1 MGDAPSFLVSTGAA
15 LAAIAQVGDL
25 SMGQPLGHS
34 MRVARLARQ
43 LAQASAGQGEHLAV
57 AEHVA
62 LLRWSGCT
70 ANAEGFTHLLGNDVD
85 GRRAMLDQTLG
96 ADDMRAV
103 HKASSLAV
111 VHCEVSEQVAST
123 LGLGTEVEGA
133 LYRVFETY
141 DGSGRP
147 GGLTHGQIPE
157 AVYQVVLAGDLEIL
171 SRTHGLDSAL
181 DWIGAQ
187 CNRRYPTAIGK
198 LLMQN
203 AADWLAQLQSA
214 AQSADEETSQ
224 ASVSLSLVGDVIDL
238 KLPWLA
244 GHSRQVAH
252 LAVEAARLWGLSD
265 PMLAEIGKAAL
276 VHGLGRAAVSNH
288 IWNSPGALPYG
299 AAERLHLV
307 PYWTEKACKPIAEL
321 ARPGEIA
328 AHAYE
333 RLDGSGYYRGSSGDT
348 LSAEHR
354 LLATTVAWVA
364 LQNDRPWR
372 AAHSAQEAQ
381 NILRQDARRGALDN
395 GICEAVI
402 AAADGQ
408 QRLMQPRSS
417 LLTVR
422 ECQVLAEISRGA
434 SNKEVARTLSI
445 SPSTVRTHMES
456 IFRKLECSTRAAAT
470 LKGLTLGLIS

>member
-1 MGDAPSFLVSTGAA
+1 MGDAPSLLVSAGAA
-15 LAAIAQVGDL
+15 LAAISQVGDL

-34 MRVARLARQ
+34 IRVARLARQ

-111 VHCEVSEQVAST
+111 MHCEVSEQVAST
-123 LGLGTEVEGA
+123 LGLGAQVEGA

-147 GGLTHGQIPE
+147 AGLVHGNIPE
-157 AVYQVVLAGDLEIL
+157 VVYQVVLAGDLEIL

-187 CNRRYPTAIGK
+187 CNRRYPAALAK

-203 AADWLAQLQSA
+203 AADWLAQLESA
-214 AQSADEETSQ
+214 AQSAGWETPETS
-224 ASVSLSLVGDVIDL
+224 VPLSLVGDVIDL

-252 LAVEAARLWGLSD
+252 VAVEAARLWGLSE

-307 PYWTEKACKPIAEL
+307 PYWTENACKPIAEL
-321 ARPGEIA
+321 ARPGQIA

-333 RLDGSGYYRGSSGDT
+333 RLDGSGYYRGLSGDM

-354 LLATTVAWVA
+354 LLATSIAWVA
-364 LQNDRPWR
+364 LQNGRPWR
-372 AAHSAQEAQ
+372 PAHSAMEAQ
-381 NILRQDARRGALDN
+381 QILRQDASRGAFDSH
-395 GICEAVI
+395 ISEAVI
-402 AAADGQ
+402 AAAQGQ
-408 QRLMQPRSS
+408 LRLIQPRSS
-417 LLTVR
+417 LLSVR
-422 ECQVLAEISRGA
+422 ECEVLAEVSRGA
-434 SNKEVARTLSI
+434 GNKEVARTLSI

>member
-1 MGDAPSFLVSTGAA
+1 MNDAPSLLVSSGAA
-15 LAAIAQVGDL
+15 LAAISQVGDL

-34 MRVARLARQ
+34 MRVSRLARQ
-43 LAQASAGQGEHLAV
+43 LAQASAGQGGHLAV

-85 GRRAMLDQTLG
+85 GRRAMLDHTLG

-103 HKASSLAV
+103 HKASALAV
-111 VHCEVSEQVAST
+111 VHCEVSEQVAGT
-123 LGLGTEVEGA
+123 LGLGAEVEGA

-147 GGLTHGQIPE
+147 AGLTHGQIPE

-181 DWIGAQ
+181 GWIGAQ
-187 CNRRYPTAIGK
+187 GNRRYPAALAK

-203 AADWLAQLQSA
+203 AADWLAQLESA
-214 AQSADEETSQ
+214 APSASGETP
-224 ASVSLSLVGDVIDL
+224 ATAVPLSLVADVIDL

-252 LAVEAARLWGLSD
+252 LAVEAARLWGLSE
-265 PMLAEIGKAAL
+265 PMLAEIGKAAM

-307 PYWTEKACKPIAEL
+307 PYWTQKACKPIEEL
-321 ARPGEIA
+321 AGPGDIA

-333 RLDGSGYYRGSSGDT
+333 RLDGSGYYRGLSGDA
-348 LSAEHR
+348 LGAEHR
-354 LLATTVAWVA
+354 LLATANAWVA
-364 LQNDRPWR
+364 LQNHRPWR
-372 AAHSAQEAQ
+372 AAHSTQEAQ
-381 NILRQDARRGALDN
+381 NILRQDASRGALDS

-402 AAADGQ
+402 AAANGQ
-408 QRLMQPRSS
+408 QRLIQPRSS
-417 LLTVR
+417 LLSVR
-422 ECQVLAEISRGA
+422 ECEVLAEISRGA
-434 SNKEVARTLSI
+434 SNKEVARRLSI